1 HGPAQETNLG
11 IATTMKRIYAARAA
25 SGATSPP
32 PTGRPP
38 RRRSWR
44 ARDGAALV
52 VGRRIPRRDP
62 AARVLIAELYSAG
75 LQLIFRPPVGEVR
88 RRGALPWPGAASLPC
103 RGDFFE

>member
-1 HGPAQETNLG
+1 
-11 IATTMKRIYAARAA
+11 MKRIYAARAA
-25 SGATSPP
+25 SGSTSPP
-32 PTGRPP
+32 PTGRTP

-75 LQLIFRPPVGEVR
+75 LQLIFRLPVGEVDGVGLY
-88 RRGALPWPGAASLPC
+88 RGPAQRAC
-103 RGDFFE
+103 RVG